1 MGQTLVFYNLAER
14 VHQRVG
20 VVDVVVD
27 GFALFATDDHVVVPQ
42 RFEML
47 RGKGTGDADCLGQL
61 GDVGV
66 PGFVAKAVSRC
77 VSIDTFQLI

>member
-1 MGQTLVFYNLAER
+1 MF
-14 VHQRVG
+14 
-20 VVDVVVD
+20 
-27 GFALFATDDHVVVPQ
+27 VVPQ

-66 PGFVAKAVSRC
+66 PGFEQGAEDEAAVRLAERVENSRQS
-77 VSIDTFQLI
+77 VDINAVNVLFEAAMFAGG